1 MRLKQN
7 LGITL
12 AMPGLLLAGLSGC
25 AKPPPVVAAAPPA
38 PVGHTYQTLVAVP
51 PAPKWVARHITPDQQ
66 QELQQAF
73 NVIGLK
79 SALMVGALS
88 CNQQAQYD
96 AFMNNFQPHILAE
109 QHVMDTYFKK
119 IGGHYGQA
127 KEDNFVTLLANNQ
140 SVTGIAQGAVFC
152 LNNTA
157 EFQQVLA
164 LKSVSDLDNFVTDQ
178 APADAGMQSA
188 DSGATPAVTA
198 TYGKPAAKRMHVA
211 DDSQQ

>member
-7 LGITL
+7 LGATL
-12 AMPGLLLAGLSGC
+12 AVPALMLAGLAGC
-25 AKPPPVVAAAPPA
+25 AQPAPVVAAAPPA

-66 QELQQAF
+66 EQLQQAF

-96 AFMNNFQPHILAE
+96 AFMNSFQPHILAE
-109 QHVMDTYFKK
+109 QHVMDSYFKK

-178 APADAGMQSA
+178 PPAGADAQSTDA
-188 DSGATPAVTA
+188 GTPAVTV
-198 TYGKPAAKRMHVA
+198 TYGTTAKRVHIA